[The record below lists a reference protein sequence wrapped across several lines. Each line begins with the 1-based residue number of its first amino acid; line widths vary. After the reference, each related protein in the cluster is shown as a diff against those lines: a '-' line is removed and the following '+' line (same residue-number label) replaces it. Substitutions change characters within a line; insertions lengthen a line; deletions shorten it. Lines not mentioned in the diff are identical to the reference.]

1 MSIIPKDP
9 MICDLLVLGSG
20 IAGLRAAIEAA
31 QARWHVLVV
40 TKDSPRESNTEYA
53 QGGIAV
59 PLADDDLEK
68 HFNDTLEAG
77 DGLCDPQAVEVLVQD
92 GRERVQ
98 ELIDWGAEFDRDDG
112 RLNYTREAAHSRSR
126 ILHAHGDATG
136 RELERALSVK
146 AERDDHIRLMPFHT
160 GISLIT
166 GTDGAR
172 GAWVLDEADNRPVPI
187 LARAVLIATGGV
199 GRLFQESTN
208 PAVATGDG
216 IAMAMDAG
224 LVMANL
230 EFVQFHPTVLF
241 LKNAPRFLLSESMR
255 GEGAVLRNAD
265 GRRFMKSYHP
275 MGDLAP
281 RDVVTRGVVSEIRK
295 QGGRPVTLDMT
306 HLDGAFVSRRFP
318 TIYSTCLGY
327 GLDITRHLIPVHPA
341 AHYMMGGV
349 ETDREGR
356 TSMPHVFA
364 AGEASCTGV
373 HGANRLASNSLL
385 EGLVFGTRAARAAPA
400 RSARDDPIAAPWNR
414 WHWKDARTSTCPTS
428 SGGASPRSCGKGS
441 VSYGTPRRFGRPAL
455 NWRGSGDCCGTA
467 VFTGVYWRRP
477 TWPSSAMPWPPRPRT
492 GRRAAEVTTVR
503 IIPKTDD
510 VKWRRHS
517 RLVKDGESFI
527 FREDPRV

>member
-9 MICDLLVLGSG
+9 IVCDLLVLGSG

-31 QARWHVLVV
+31 QAGWRVLVV
-40 TKDSPRESNTEYA
+40 TKDQPKESNTEYA

-59 PLADDDLEK
+59 PLADDDTES
-68 HFNDTLEAG
+68 HFEDTLEAG
-77 DGLCDPQAVEVLVQD
+77 DGLCDVEAVRVLVRD

-98 ELIDWGAEFDRDDG
+98 ELIDWGAEFDREDG

-136 RELERALSVK
+136 RELERALSLRASREENITV
-146 AERDDHIRLMPFHT
+146 MPFHT
-160 GISLIT
+160 AISLIR
-166 GTDGAR
+166 GANGCR
-172 GAWVLDEADNRPVPI
+172 GAWALDEADNRPVPV
-187 LARAVLIATGGV
+187 LARAVVIATGGV

-230 EFVQFHPTVLF
+230 EFVQFHPTVLY
-241 LKNAPRFLLSESMR
+241 LSGAPRFLLSESMR

-265 GRRFMKSYHP
+265 GRRFMEDYHP

-281 RDVVTRGVVSEIRK
+281 RDVVSRGVVSEIRR

-306 HLDGAFVSRRFP
+306 HLDAAFVSRRFP
-318 TIYSTCLGY
+318 TIYTTCLKY
-327 GLDITRHLIPVHPA
+327 GLDITRHQIPVHPA

-356 TSMPHVFA
+356 TSMPGVFA

-385 EGLVFGTRAARAAPA
+385 EGLVFGTRAARAALAECGVGPDLGPVDPLDLEGCRDLDVSNELRRRISAVMWKGVGIIRHADGLRAA
-400 RSARDDPIAAPWNR
+400 RLELEGLRRLLKNGCFHRRILETANMAFLGDAMAASAAY
-414 WHWKDARTSTCPTS
+414 RTESR
-428 SGGASPRSCGKGS
+428 GGHYRED
-441 VSYGTPRRFGRPAL
+441 Y
-455 NWRGSGDCCGTA
+455 
-467 VFTGVYWRRP
+467 
-477 TWPSSAMPWPPRPRT
+477 PRT
-492 GRRAAEVTTVR
+492 
-503 IIPKTDD
+503 DD
-510 VKWRRHS
+510 AKWRRHS
-517 RLVKDGESFI
+517 RLVKDGECFT
-527 FREDPRV
+527 F